1 MNKSITHIQQLFCSV
16 FLLAS
21 ISACTNADTRMNSE
35 MSSHVKTN
43 HVTASDSTTPGMTKL
58 YYEVEVN
65 TSKQKAWDIVS
76 DFNNLSWT
84 STVLATHYT
93 NDKRQ
98 EPGMTRHCDLLD
110 NGYIVER
117 ITEWN
122 QGSGYTY
129 VIDDASDPIDPAS
142 YVIWEVRENGD
153 SAIVSFEVHYDL
165 KYGLIGDLINT
176 IAAKKKFSNQI
187 AFFMNEL
194 KNHAEI

>member
-1 MNKSITHIQQLFCSV
+1 MNKSITLIQRLFCSA
-16 FLLAS
+16 FLLAT
-21 ISACTNADTRMNSE
+21 ISGCANTDTTTNTK
-35 MSSHVKTN
+35 MSSHMGSSSV
-43 HVTASDSTTPGMTKL
+43 VASDSATPGMTKL

-65 TSKQKAWDIVS
+65 ASKQKAWEVVS

-98 EPGMTRHCDLLD
+98 EPGMTRHCDLS
-110 NGYIVER
+110 NGGYIVER

-122 QGSGYTY
+122 QGNGYTY

-142 YVIWEVRENGD
+142 YVIWEVREKGD
-153 SAIVSFEVHYDL
+153 SAIVSFEVHYEL